1 MAKKKF
7 LTIRGKKATINVM
20 LIKPK
25 KEQVVDEFIFDPP
38 YPGEGKKLIERINFR
53 AKGWMCGFDKAQ
65 IAECGKL
72 EFNIYCNAD
81 SGNLI
86 YLIPALNAIV
96 DITQNGNSEAYW
108 QTAINIHI
116 PDYSKKEEWMKIPL
130 SGIYSQ
136 EVVDNFVSLYLDS

>member
-7 LTIRGKKATINVM
+7 LTIRGNKATINVM
-20 LIKPK
+20 LIKPN

-38 YPGEGKKLIERINFR
+38 YPGEGKKTIERINFR
-53 AKGWMCGFDKAQ
+53 AKGWMCGFDKSQ

-81 SGNLI
+81 SANLI

-96 DITQNGNSEAYW
+96 DTTQNGNSEAYW

-116 PDYSKKEEWMKIPL
+116 PNYSNKEEWIKLPL
-130 SGIYSQ
+130 SGVYSQ

>member
-20 LIKPK
+20 LIKPN

-38 YPGEGKKLIERINFR
+38 YERINFR
-53 AKGWMCGFDKAQ
+53 AKGWCGFDKSQ

-81 SGNLI
+81 SANLI

-96 DITQNGNSEAYW
+96 DTTQNGNSEAYW

-116 PDYSKKEEWMKIPL
+116 PNYSNKEEWIKLPL
-130 SGIYSQ
+130 SGVYNQ